1 MKSLAE
7 KLNLSPDQ
15 HEQLASLPAETI
27 ANLEALPPCVQE
39 LIGEL
44 WRASKEV
51 RETNFR
57 GTPDDRF
64 KAWRDLRIVQWKKA
78 ILDGRNPHHFDE
90 MLPQKDIESFKEQ
103 LREERINFK
112 EWGEIDPTTGKR
124 DVVEWL
130 FLTPRPRRK

>member
-7 KLNLSPDQ
+7 KLHLTPDQ

-112 EWGEIDPTTGKR
+112 EWGDIDPTTGER
-124 DVVEWL
+124 DVVCWV
-130 FLTPRPRRK
+130 FLTPRKK